1 MKDQPSEGD
10 CKCYLLCGL
19 FKILFA
25 HFLCRCCCCCC
36 CCKVSNSSNRE
47 NTTEYEIKDWAD
59 FCKNETIPIAQSDL
73 NDMKQNYIN
82 SQYSHKFYCFQ
93 KPKKRCSHS
102 QCFHY
107 ETIFWKGFMQH
118 PVLYLLILNFDKAKK
133 KYKKM
138 NVSVL
143 KQDNKVLTWEDEENK
158 ALDFIF
164 KIMFE
169 KTHRNNKD
177 FRNIKDRLENKINNI
192 CLVIEGFP
200 HEYRNDF
207 KDEENFII
215 RTILSLRQYY
225 KVPLIYS
232 VR

>member
-1 MKDQPSEGD
+1 
-10 CKCYLLCGL
+10 
-19 FKILFA
+19 
-25 HFLCRCCCCCC
+25 
-36 CCKVSNSSNRE
+36 
-47 NTTEYEIKDWAD
+47 
-59 FCKNETIPIAQSDL
+59 
-73 NDMKQNYIN
+73 
-82 SQYSHKFYCFQ
+82 
-93 KPKKRCSHS
+93 
-102 QCFHY
+102 
-107 ETIFWKGFMQH
+107 MQH

-200 HEYRNDF
+200 REYRNDF

>member
-1 MKDQPSEGD
+1 
-10 CKCYLLCGL
+10 
-19 FKILFA
+19 
-25 HFLCRCCCCCC
+25 
-36 CCKVSNSSNRE
+36 
-47 NTTEYEIKDWAD
+47 
-59 FCKNETIPIAQSDL
+59 
-73 NDMKQNYIN
+73 
-82 SQYSHKFYCFQ
+82 
-93 KPKKRCSHS
+93 
-102 QCFHY
+102 
-107 ETIFWKGFMQH
+107 
-118 PVLYLLILNFDKAKK
+118 
-133 KYKKM
+133 M

-200 HEYRNDF
+200 REYRNDF